1 MSLKDIINFFMKC
14 ITDLNINENNA
25 NCINHSN
32 IKVDE
37 NYLKYENILINSFMD
52 EIDNCLRKEK
62 NSIYDIFNIMKNVL
76 SINDENNKRINL
88 EKYEGLTFIR
98 RTKKIIYKKI
108 KKHLKRKI
116 CQNINDDF
124 SKILLDNNMN
134 GNNEKG
140 KNNNNITNISDINK
154 NMRELVVELNNEEK
168 IQLDKKVEKKITKI
182 KNELTSIANSNNN
195 LCNIVNIEQI
205 INNYIENVALENIA
219 ILKFIL
225 TCFYIDKI
233 SYKESDNKIID
244 LLK

>member
-1 MSLKDIINFFMKC
+1 
-14 ITDLNINENNA
+14 
-25 NCINHSN
+25 
-32 IKVDE
+32 
-37 NYLKYENILINSFMD
+37 
-52 EIDNCLRKEK
+52 
-62 NSIYDIFNIMKNVL
+62 
-76 SINDENNKRINL
+76 
-88 EKYEGLTFIR
+88 
-98 RTKKIIYKKI
+98 
-108 KKHLKRKI
+108 
-116 CQNINDDF
+116 
-124 SKILLDNNMN
+124 MN

-154 NMRELVVELNNEEK
+154 NMRELIVELNNEEK

-182 KNELTSIANSNNN
+182 KNELASIANSNNN